1 LAIRSSSPG
10 QSGESK
16 ERQGAFC
23 TRIEEE
29 DVLRS
34 AARLFHLEGI
44 NAKRWRGA
52 NTALSAAGDVNV
64 RDASHWSNVPS
75 MVTVP
80 ETWN

>member
-1 LAIRSSSPG
+1 V

-16 ERQGAFC
+16 ERQGSFC

-52 NTALSAAGDVNV
+52 NTALHRIAALLRFG
-64 RDASHWSNVPS
+64 R
-75 MVTVP
+75 T
-80 ETWN
+80 